1 MSFGIIFK
9 TDADVYRKAL
19 VHTSWKKNWSVSAM
33 PLCLLT
39 LFTINNTKQCLLK
52 LWHRQFFATIEDD
65 KAALLTRNIIGEDNL
80 LWGSDYPHVDS
91 TWPSS
96 IAVLE
101 EMFEDVDPIVLR
113 KISYDNVKRLYGLS
127 G

>member
-1 MSFGIIFK
+1 MDI
-9 TDADVYRKAL
+9 
-19 VHTSWKKNWSVSAM
+19 
-33 PLCLLT
+33 
-39 LFTINNTKQCLLK
+39 
-52 LWHRQFFATIEDD
+52 WHRQFFATIEDD

-101 EMFEDVDPIVLR
+101 EMFEGIDPAVLG
-113 KISYDNVKRLYGLS
+113 KISRDNVKRLYRLS
-127 G
+127 A